1 MIGLLGPGKCFCWFG
16 WEAGNSICE
25 DRYSYFRAE
34 IFLFAGEDMGNLAEP
49 RWLRMR
55 RRKQIAS
62 DPLKSPASRST
73 ECWTLC
79 NKYCCMVLHSWPIK
93 VWQSHQ
99 LPEKMHVIQL
109 HAFPSSDERHY
120 SGPSRQEYGI
130 LVFWIYNSAS
140 DDISKNTLAV
150 LVVVTKCL
158 WITLIRV
165 SDTCQILMLLES
177 PKYLGTNISRYFIY
191 FNCLKYH
198 FIWEQI
204 FPKKIDN
211 CSWCFN

>member
-62 DPLKSPASRST
+62 DPLKSPASRNT

-79 NKYCCMVLHSWPIK
+79 NKYYCTVLQSWPIK

-99 LPEKMHVIQL
+99 LPEKMHVIQHL
-109 HAFPSSDERHY
+109 VAPSSDERHD
-120 SGPSRQEYGI
+120 SGPSGAKNMR
-130 LVFWIYNSAS
+130 FWFSEFTIVLLM
-140 DDISKNTLAV
+140 IFQNTLAV
-150 LVVVTKCL
+150 LVVVTKCQ

-165 SDTCQILMLLES
+165 SDTCQILVLLEL

-191 FNCLKYH
+191 FKCLKYH

-204 FPKKIDN
+204 FPKKN
-211 CSWCFN
+211 R